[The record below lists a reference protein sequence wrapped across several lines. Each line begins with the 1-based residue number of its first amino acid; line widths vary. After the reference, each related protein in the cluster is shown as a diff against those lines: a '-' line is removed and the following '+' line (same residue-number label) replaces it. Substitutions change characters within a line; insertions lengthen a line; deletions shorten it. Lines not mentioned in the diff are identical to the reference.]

1 MKTALILAAQ
11 GADGGRALLQ
21 TLASAG
27 MQAGTHAEVTVVLTG
42 DAPESVSDAF
52 PGVKVIRRSGSI
64 VDAWRAGAEA
74 SDAERLSLLSEGDA
88 LFDAY
93 SLWRLENELSAKP
106 QAALAAGAV
115 RCFDASGVEQTSVGA
130 WALPQGTL
138 ARRDVLMAALARAGD
153 VAALAAQLFAATEQ
167 SVEIA
172 DCVCECRLAEG
183 WFDALCAAP
192 RGLSGARAA
201 EWAEKELAVL
211 YLAYVRAGL
220 KGPEAMQA
228 ARAECA
234 AFFKAAW
241 LPLESDMVPDA
252 LFASYGAA
260 MDAAMRIDPDAAG
273 GYEPYPMFADIL
285 RMECD

>member
-11 GADGGRALLQ
+11 GADGGRALLR

-42 DAPESVSDAF
+42 DAPESVFAAF
-52 PGVKVIRRSGSI
+52 PGVKVLRRSGGI
-64 VDAWRAGAEA
+64 VDAWRAGVEA
-74 SDAERLSLLSEGDA
+74 SDAERLSLLCEGDA

-93 SLWRLENELSAKP
+93 SLWRLENALNASP

-115 RCFDASGVEQTSVGA
+115 RCFDASGAEQTCVGA

-138 ARRDVLMAALARAGD
+138 ARRDVLMTALARAED
-153 VAALAAQLFAATEQ
+153 ETALAAQLFAAAQQ

-192 RGLSGARAA
+192 RGLAGARAA
-201 EWAEKELAVL
+201 EWAEKQLAAL

-220 KGPEAMQA
+220 NGPEAMQA

-241 LPLESDMVPDA
+241 LSLESDMAPDA

-260 MDAAMRIDPDAAG
+260 MDAAMRIDPDAAS

>member
-11 GADGGRALLQ
+11 GADGGRALVR
-21 TLASAG
+21 TLAGAG
-27 MQAGTHAEVTVVLTG
+27 MQAGTHAAVTVVLTG
-42 DAPESVSDAF
+42 DAPESVFAAF
-52 PGVKVIRRSGSI
+52 PGVKALRCSGSI
-64 VDAWRAGAEA
+64 VGAWRVGAEA
-74 SDAERLSLLSEGDA
+74 TGAERLSLLREGDA

-93 SLWRLENELSAKP
+93 SLWRLENALRATP
-106 QAALAAGAV
+106 QATLAAGAV
-115 RCFDASGVEQTSVGA
+115 RCFDASGAEQTGIGA
-130 WALPQGTL
+130 WSLPQGTL
-138 ARRDVLMAALARAGD
+138 ARRDVLMTALARAENE
-153 VAALAAQLFAATEQ
+153 AALAAQLFAAAEQ

-183 WFDALCAAP
+183 WLDALCAAP

-201 EWAEKELAVL
+201 EWAEKQLAAL

-220 KGPEAMQA
+220 KGLEAMQA

-241 LPLESDMVPDA
+241 LPLESHMAPDA
-252 LFASYGAA
+252 LFASYGAT
-260 MDAAMRIDPDAAG
+260 MDAAMRIDPDAAS

>member
-11 GADGGRALLQ
+11 GADGGRALLR

-27 MQAGTHAEVTVVLTG
+27 MQAGTHAKATVVLTG
-42 DAPESVSDAF
+42 DAPESVFAAF
-52 PGVKVIRRSGSI
+52 PGVKVLHRSGSI

-74 SDAERLSLLSEGDA
+74 SDAERLSLLCEGDA

-93 SLWRLENELSAKP
+93 SLWRLENALNTSP
-106 QAALAAGAV
+106 QAALTAGAV
-115 RCFDASGVEQTSVGA
+115 RCFDALGAEQACVGA

-138 ARRDVLMAALARAGD
+138 ARRDVLMTALARTED
-153 VAALAAQLFAATEQ
+153 EAALAAQLFAAAEQ
-167 SVEIA
+167 SVEIT

-201 EWAEKELAVL
+201 EWAEKQLAAL

-220 KGPEAMQA
+220 NGPEAMQA

-241 LPLESDMVPDA
+241 LPLESDMAPDA